1 MDTSKKDI
9 SDFFTSNGFNL
20 IETEDLSLDEK
31 QILINLWNRE
41 YPQGLSHSSLNSF
54 NHYLDGLSN
63 VKHFLLKELSDGQIK
78 GWAFKFYRDNAQ
90 WFAIILSATIHS
102 KGLGRM
108 MIELLKLQESELNGW
123 VIDHDLYKK
132 TNGDT
137 YFSPLSFYEKCGFE
151 ILPEQR
157 IKSDILSAVRIKWT
171 TELSTKDNI
180 ELKNIVIE

>member
-1 MDTSKKDI
+1 MNTSKKDI

-31 QILINLWNRE
+31 QSLINLWNRE

-63 VKHFLLKELSDGQIK
+63 AKHFLLKELSDGQIK

-123 VIDHDLYKK
+123 VIDHDLHKK
-132 TNGDT
+132 IDGDT
-137 YFSPLSFYEKCGFE
+137 YFSPLSFYEKCGFKV
-151 ILPEQR
+151 LLNQR
-157 IKSDILSAVRIKWT
+157 IKSDVLSAVRIKWIAKH
-171 TELSTKDNI
+171 SASSN
-180 ELKNIVIE
+180 VFS

>member
-1 MDTSKKDI
+1 MNTSKKETN
-9 SDFFTSNGFNL
+9 DFFTSNGFNL
-20 IETEDLSLDEK
+20 TEREGLSSYEK
-31 QILINLWNRE
+31 QSLINLWNRD
-41 YPQGLSHSSLNSF
+41 YPQERSHSSLNSF
-54 NHYLDGLSN
+54 NLYLDRLSN
-63 VKHFLLKELSDGQIK
+63 AKHFLLKELSDGQIK
-78 GWAFKFYRDNAQ
+78 GWGFKFYRDNAQ

-108 MIELLKLQESELNGW
+108 IIELLKLQESELNGW

-137 YFSPLSFYEKCGFE
+137 YFSPLSFYEKCEFE